1 MTKDYITDNAAAPAT
16 QSGGATPCGKVPV
29 RMTNDYLFRALM
41 QQNPNVLK
49 ALVGSLLQIRIAEIK
64 SVTILNPIE
73 LGKTIDEKDY
83 ILDLKIELN
92 GCAVINLEMQVVNEG
107 NWRERSLCYLCRAFD
122 NLNRG
127 EQYEDVRPAVQ
138 IGLLDFTLFPE
149 EPEFYAAYSFMNEKT
164 HRIYS
169 SKIRLYVL
177 DLTQIRLATEEDIA
191 CKRDR
196 WASFFKAATWE
207 ELRMLA
213 KSDPYME
220 EAVAAVRRLTDEEKI
235 RQQCE
240 AREDY
245 YRRTAGREALLR
257 RTLAEKEKAEQALAR
272 ETAEKERLRRL
283 LREHGID
290 SEADA

>member
-1 MTKDYITDNAAAPAT
+1 M
-16 QSGGATPCGKVPV
+16 
-29 RMTNDYLFRALM
+29 RMC
-41 QQNPNVLK
+41 V
-49 ALVGSLLQIRIAEIK
+49 
-64 SVTILNPIE
+64 
-73 LGKTIDEKDY
+73 
-83 ILDLKIELN
+83 
-92 GCAVINLEMQVVNEG
+92 
-107 NWRERSLCYLCRAFD
+107 
-122 NLNRG
+122 
-127 EQYEDVRPAVQ
+127 
-138 IGLLDFTLFPE
+138 
-149 EPEFYAAYSFMNEKT
+149 
-164 HRIYS
+164 
-169 SKIRLYVL
+169 RLYVL
-177 DLTQIRLATEEDIA
+177 DLTQIRLATKEDVA
-191 CKRDR
+191 CQRDR

-257 RTLAEKEKAEQALAR
+257 RTLAEKEKAEQEKEKAEKEKKKAEQALAR